1 MMEVGVYSFG
11 HQARRPDG
19 SLASTSQSIADL
31 MEGVRLAD
39 EVGLDFFGFGE
50 HHTLSMP
57 VSAPVT
63 LLAAAGAAT
72 SQIRLGSTASVLGTD
87 DPVRGYQQAATGS
100 AVSGGRVDLTVGR
113 GSSIDSFPLFGYDV
127 ADYDRLFAEKL
138 DLLLAVNANERVT
151 WSGTTR
157 PSLQNALVVPRVE
170 GGLKIWLG
178 TGGNP
183 GSCVRASVL
192 GVPLAFGILS
202 GSTEDWVGR
211 ADLYREA
218 AAQSGH
224 GRDQLDIAVASH
236 GFVAADGADAKR
248 RYFEYESEAF
258 AAYAAEHGSPSV
270 RGRSRTAFDVDAAPG
285 GMIFAGGPDEIADRL
300 VDFHQHLG
308 HSRHILQMDL
318 GHITQAEWLE
328 AIELLGTK
336 VAPQVRSATL
346 VSEASPL

>member
-1 MMEVGVYSFG
+1 MEVGVYSFG

-19 SLASTSQSIADL
+19 SLASTAQSIADL

-63 LLAAAGAAT
+63 LLAVAGATT
-72 SQIRLGSTASVLGTD
+72 SQIRLGSTVSVLGTD
-87 DPVRGYQQAATGS
+87 DPVRVYQQAATAS
-100 AVSGGRVDLTVGR
+100 AVSGARVDLTVGR
-113 GSSIDSFPLFGYDV
+113 GSSVDSFPLFGYDV
-127 ADYDRLFAEKL
+127 SDYDRLFAEKL
-138 DLLLAVNANERVT
+138 DLLLAINANERVT

-157 PSLQNALVVPRVE
+157 TSLHDALVVPRVD

-183 GSCVRASVL
+183 GSCVRAGVL
-192 GVPLAFGILS
+192 GLPLAFGILS
-202 GSTEDWVGR
+202 GSTGDWVYR

-218 AAQSGH
+218 AVRSGK
-224 GRDQLDIAVASH
+224 GLEILDIAVASH
-236 GFVAADGADAKR
+236 GFVAGNGAEAKR
-248 RYFEYESEAF
+248 RYFEYENEAF
-258 AAYAAEHGSPSV
+258 AAYAAEHGSLGM
-270 RGRSRTAFDVDAAPG
+270 RGRSRESFDADAAPG
-285 GMIFAGGPDEIADRL
+285 GMVFAGGPDEIADRL
-300 VDFHQHLG
+300 IEFHQHLG

-318 GHITQAEWLE
+318 GHIAQAEWLD

-336 VAPQVRSATL
+336 VAPQVRASTLIPDAT
-346 VSEASPL
+346 SQ

>member
-1 MMEVGVYSFG
+1 MEVGVYSFG
-11 HQARRPDG
+11 HRARLTDG
-19 SLASTSQSIADL
+19 TLVSTARAIADL
-31 MEGVRLAD
+31 MEGVQLAD

-72 SQIRLGSTASVLGTD
+72 RKIQLGSTVSVLGTD
-87 DPVRGYQQAATGS
+87 DPVRVYQQAATAS

-127 ADYDRLFAEKL
+127 SDYDRLFAEKL
-138 DLLLAVNANERVT
+138 ELLRLVNAQERVS
-151 WSGTTR
+151 WAGTTR
-157 PSLQNALVVPRVE
+157 ASLNDALVVPRVE

-183 GSCVRASVL
+183 GSCVRAGVL
-192 GVPLAFGILS
+192 GLPLAFGILS
-202 GSTEDWVGR
+202 GTTEDWVGR

-218 AAQSGH
+218 ASQSGH
-224 GRDQLDIAVASH
+224 SLDQLDIAVASH

-248 RYFEYESEAF
+248 RYFEYESQAF
-258 AAYAAEHGSPSV
+258 AAYAAEHGGGGV
-270 RGRSRTAFDVDAAPG
+270 RGRSRESFDLDAAYG
-285 GMIFAGGPDEIADRL
+285 GMIFAGGTTEIADRL
-300 VDFHQHLG
+300 IEFHRQLG

-318 GHITQAEWLE
+318 GHITQSEWLE
-328 AIELLGTK
+328 AIALLGAE
-336 VAPQVRSATL
+336 VAPKVRRAT
-346 VSEASPL
+346 SSPSG

>member
-1 MMEVGVYSFG
+1 MEIGVYSFG
-11 HQARRPDG
+11 HRARRPDG
-19 SLASTSQSIADL
+19 SLASTSQSIAEL

-57 VSAPVT
+57 VSAPVA

-72 SQIRLGSTASVLGTD
+72 SQIRLGSTVSVLGTD
-87 DPVRGYQQAATGS
+87 DPVRVYQQAATAS

-113 GSSIDSFPLFGYDV
+113 GSSVDSFPLFGYDV
-127 ADYDRLFAEKL
+127 ADYDRLFAKKL
-138 DLLLAVNANERVT
+138 ELLLAINAHERVT

-157 PSLQNALVVPRVE
+157 PSLDDALVVPRVD

-183 GSCVRASVL
+183 GSCIRAGVL
-192 GVPLAFGILS
+192 GLPLAFGILS
-202 GSTEDWVGR
+202 GSTEDWVQR

-218 AAQSGH
+218 ATQSG
-224 GRDQLDIAVASH
+224 RQPNQLDIAVASH
-236 GFVAADGADAKR
+236 GFVAADGAEAKR

-258 AAYAAEHGSPSV
+258 AAYAAEHGGLGL
-270 RGRSRTAFDVDAAPG
+270 RGRSRESFNADAAPG

-318 GHITQAEWLE
+318 GHITQTEWLE
-328 AIELLGTK
+328 AIELLGNK
-336 VAPQVRSATL
+336 VAPQVHADTG
-346 VSEASPL
+346 AP

>member
-1 MMEVGVYSFG
+1 MELGVYSFG
-11 HQARRPDG
+11 HRARQPDG
-19 SLASTSQSIADL
+19 SLGSTAQSIADL

-50 HHTLSMP
+50 HHTRSMP
-57 VSAPVT
+57 VSATVT

-72 SQIRLGSTASVLGTD
+72 SRIRLGSAVSVLGTD
-87 DPVRGYQQAATGS
+87 DPVRVYQQAATAS
-100 AVSGGRVDLTVGR
+100 AVSAGRVDLTVGR

-151 WSGTTR
+151 WSGATR
-157 PSLQNALVVPRVE
+157 PPLEDALVVPRVD

-183 GSCVRASVL
+183 GSCIRAGVL
-192 GVPLAFGILS
+192 GIPLSLGILS
-202 GSTEDWVGR
+202 GSTDDWVTR

-218 AAQSGH
+218 ASRSGH
-224 GRDQLDIAVASH
+224 RPDQLDIAVASH
-236 GFVAADGADAKR
+236 GFVSADGTDAR
-248 RYFEYESEAF
+248 TRYFEYGSEAF
-258 AAYAAEHGSPSV
+258 ADYASEHGNSPV
-270 RGRSRTAFDVDAAPG
+270 RGRSRASFDADAAPG
-285 GMIFAGGPDEIADRL
+285 GMVFAGEPDEIADRQ
-300 VDFHQHLG
+300 VDFHRHLG

-336 VAPQVRSATL
+336 VAPQVRAATD
-346 VSEASPL
+346 

>member
-1 MMEVGVYSFG
+1 MMEIGVYSFG
-11 HQARRPDG
+11 HRSRQPDG
-19 SLASTSQSIADL
+19 SLASTSQSITDL

-50 HHTLSMP
+50 HHTRSMP

-72 SQIRLGSTASVLGTD
+72 SQIRLGSAVSVLGTD
-87 DPVRGYQQAATGS
+87 DPVRVYQQAATAS

-157 PSLQNALVVPRVE
+157 PALEDALVVPRVD

-183 GSCVRASVL
+183 GSCVRAGVL
-192 GVPLAFGILS
+192 GIPLSLGILS
-202 GSTEDWVGR
+202 GATEGWVRR

-224 GRDQLDIAVASH
+224 HPGQLDIAVASH
-236 GFVAADGADAKR
+236 GFVGADGADAKH

-258 AAYAAEHGSPSV
+258 TAYAAEHGSPSV
-270 RGRSRTAFDVDAAPG
+270 RGRSREAFDVDAAPG

-300 VDFHQHLG
+300 VDFHQRLG

-318 GHITQAEWLE
+318 GHITQVEWLE

-336 VAPQVRSATL
+336 VAPQVRAATL
-346 VSEASPL
+346 MPEARSQ

>member
-1 MMEVGVYSFG
+1 MMEIGIYSFG
-11 HQARRPDG
+11 HQARQPDG

-50 HHTLSMP
+50 HHTRSMP

-72 SQIRLGSTASVLGTD
+72 SQIRLGSAVSVLGTD
-87 DPVRGYQQAATGS
+87 DPVRVYQLAATAS

-113 GSSIDSFPLFGYDV
+113 GSSVDSFPLFGYDV

-151 WSGTTR
+151 WSGTSR
-157 PSLQNALVVPRVE
+157 SSLEDALVVPRVD

-183 GSCVRASVL
+183 GSCVRAGVL
-192 GVPLAFGILS
+192 GIPLSLGILS
-202 GSTEDWVGR
+202 GSTEDWVRR

-218 AAQSGH
+218 AAQS
-224 GRDQLDIAVASH
+224 
-236 GFVAADGADAKR
+236 
-248 RYFEYESEAF
+248 
-258 AAYAAEHGSPSV
+258 
-270 RGRSRTAFDVDAAPG
+270 
-285 GMIFAGGPDEIADRL
+285 
-300 VDFHQHLG
+300 G

-336 VAPQVRSATL
+336 VAPQVRAATL
-346 VSEASPL
+346 VPAPRPL

>member
-1 MMEVGVYSFG
+1 MEVGVYSFG
-11 HQARRPDG
+11 HRARRTDG
-19 SLASTSQSIADL
+19 TVVSTAQAIADL
-31 MEGVRLAD
+31 MEGLQLAD

-72 SQIRLGSTASVLGTD
+72 SKIRLGSTVSVLGTD
-87 DPVRGYQQAATGS
+87 DPVRVYQQAATAS

-113 GSSIDSFPLFGYDV
+113 GSSTDSFPLLGYDV
-127 ADYDRLFAEKL
+127 SDYDRLFAEKL
-138 DLLLAVNANERVT
+138 ELLLLVNAEERVT

-157 PSLQNALVVPRVE
+157 SSLHEALVVPRVE

-183 GSCVRASVL
+183 GSCVRAGVL
-192 GVPLAFGILS
+192 GMPLAFGILS

-218 AAQSGH
+218 ATRSGH
-224 GRDQLDIAVASH
+224 DLDRLDIAVASH
-236 GFVAADGADAKR
+236 GFVATDGVDAKR
-248 RYFEYESEAF
+248 RYFEYESQAF
-258 AAYAAEHGSPSV
+258 AAYATEHGGHGV
-270 RGRSRTAFDVDAAPG
+270 RGRSRESFDLDAAHG
-285 GMIFAGGPDEIADRL
+285 GMIFAGGANEIADRL
-300 VDFHQHLG
+300 IEFHRHLG

-318 GHITQAEWLE
+318 GHITQDEWLE
-328 AIELLGTK
+328 SIALLGTE
-336 VAPQVRSATL
+336 VAPKVRAAS
-346 VSEASPL
+346 SSPLD

>member
-1 MMEVGVYSFG
+1 MKIGVYSFG

-72 SQIRLGSTASVLGTD
+72 SQIRLGSTVSVLGTD
-87 DPVRGYQQAATGS
+87 DPVRVYQQAATAW

-113 GSSIDSFPLFGYDV
+113 GSSVDSFPLFGYEV
-127 ADYDRLFAEKL
+127 SDYDRLFAEKL
-138 DLLLAVNANERVT
+138 DLLLAINAHERVT
-151 WSGTTR
+151 WSGTVR
-157 PSLQNALVVPRVE
+157 PSLDDALVVPRVE
-170 GGLKIWLG
+170 GGLRIWLG

-183 GSCVRASVL
+183 GSCVRAGVL
-192 GVPLAFGILS
+192 GIPLAFGILS
-202 GSTEDWVGR
+202 GSTEDWVRR

-218 AAQSGH
+218 ATQNGH

-236 GFVAADGADAKR
+236 GFVAADGAEAKS
-248 RYFEYESEAF
+248 RYFEFESEAF
-258 AAYAAEHGSPSV
+258 AAYAAEHGSPGV
-270 RGRSRTAFDVDAAPG
+270 RGRSKEAFDGDAPG
-285 GMIFAGGPDEIADRL
+285 GMVFAGAPDEIAERL
-300 VDFHQHLG
+300 VAFHQRLG

-318 GHITQAEWLE
+318 GHISQSEWLQ

-336 VAPQVRSATL
+336 VAPQVRAET
-346 VSEASPL
+346 EAP

>member
-1 MMEVGVYSFG
+1 MEIGVYSFG
-11 HQARRPDG
+11 HRARRSDG
-19 SLASTSQSIADL
+19 SLATTSQSIADL

-50 HHTLSMP
+50 HHTVSMP

-63 LLAAAGAAT
+63 LLAAAGAVT
-72 SQIRLGSTASVLGTD
+72 SRIRLGTTVSVLGTD
-87 DPVRGYQQAATGS
+87 DPVRVYQQAATAS

-113 GSSIDSFPLFGYDV
+113 GSSVDSFPLFGYDV
-127 ADYDRLFAEKL
+127 SDYDRLFAEKL
-138 DLLLAVNANERVT
+138 ELLLAVNADSRVT

-157 PSLQNALVVPRVE
+157 PPLDDALVVPRVE
-170 GGLKIWLG
+170 GGLTIWLG

-183 GSCVRASVL
+183 GSCIRAGVL
-192 GVPLAFGILS
+192 GLPLALGILS
-202 GSTEDWVGR
+202 GVTEDWVGR
-211 ADLYREA
+211 AELYREA
-218 AAQSGH
+218 AART
-224 GRDQLDIAVASH
+224 GRGQDRLDIAVASH
-236 GFVAADGADAKR
+236 GFVAADGASAKD
-248 RYFEYESEAF
+248 RYFHYESEAF
-258 AAYAAEHGSPSV
+258 AAYGAEHGSTAFA
-270 RGRSRTAFDVDAAPG
+270 GRSRASFDADAAPG

-336 VAPQVRSATL
+336 VAPEVRAATGTP
-346 VSEASPL
+346 AAPTD

>member
-1 MMEVGVYSFG
+1 MEIGVYSFG
-11 HQARRPDG
+11 HRGRRPGG
-19 SLASTSQSIADL
+19 SLASTTQAIADL

-72 SQIRLGSTASVLGTD
+72 TQIRLGSTVSVLGTD
-87 DPVRGYQQAATGS
+87 DPVRVYQQAATAS
-100 AVSGGRVDLTVGR
+100 AVSGGRIDLTVGR
-113 GSSIDSFPLFGYDV
+113 GSSVDSFPLFGFDV
-127 ADYDRLFAEKL
+127 ADYDTLFAEKL
-138 DLLLAVNANERVT
+138 ELLLAVNANERVT

-157 PSLQNALVVPRVE
+157 SSLDDALVVPRVD

-183 GSCVRASVL
+183 GSCVRAGVL
-192 GVPLAFGILS
+192 GMPLAFGILS
-202 GSTEDWVGR
+202 GSTEDWVRR

-218 AAQSGH
+218 ATRSGH
-224 GRDQLDIAVASH
+224 SLKALDIAVASH
-236 GFVAADGADAKR
+236 GFVGVDATEAKR
-248 RYFEYESEAF
+248 RYFEYESQAF
-258 AAYAAEHGSPSV
+258 AAYAAEHGNLG
-270 RGRSRTAFDVDAAPG
+270 RGGRSRESFDADAGFG
-285 GMIFAGGPDEIADRL
+285 GMIFAGGTDEIADRL
-300 VDFHQHLG
+300 IEFHHHLG

-328 AIELLGTK
+328 AIALLGTE
-336 VAPQVRSATL
+336 VAPKVRVATTG
-346 VSEASPL
+346 PLD